1 MSFVKYLAKESKNMF
16 NTDIGSVLSWFCNQ
30 FTVTVKAEES
40 KRPRDPRPFLETFGT
55 RYVGYGNAYDGL
67 HMSLLS
73 KDKKII
79 TLSTNCR
86 DYFNEAIRWFITG
99 GRTRGLHCST
109 FCINKMD
116 RDNLR
121 MVLMSDPINPI
132 FAGVKNGLRL
142 ANMYGKVAGW
152 KKFRLARC
160 LIRSEENFPPLEC
173 YAVIGDKNWQRT
185 PQFISMLILLIRV
198 CLYHEVPSWIQ
209 DAYSLQGYWHEI
221 LGDKDI
227 RYKNNDFETFLYN
240 SYDILLTLVAHERE
254 IFPHDQDGGYSI
266 ELDNFHL
273 KSGLY
278 SLVKYDNPTHPKSA
292 MKLSELYMEVCK
304 NEGRLNTT

>member
-1 MSFVKYLAKESKNMF
+1 MNFVKYLAKESKDMF
-16 NTDIGSVLSWFCNQ
+16 DTDIGSVLSWFYDQ

-40 KRPRDPRPFLETFGT
+40 KRPRDPRSFLGIFETQ
-55 RYVGYGNAYDGL
+55 YVGYGNIYDGL
-67 HMSLLS
+67 YMSLLS

-79 TLSTNCR
+79 TLPTNCR
-86 DYFNEAIRWFITG
+86 DYFNETIRWFITG

-121 MVLMSDPINPI
+121 MVLISDPINLI
-132 FAGVKNGLRL
+132 FVGIKNGLRL

-152 KKFRLARC
+152 KKLRLARC
-160 LIRSEENFPPLEC
+160 LIPSEENSPPLEC

-221 LGDKDI
+221 LGDRDI

-273 KSGLY
+273 KSGLN

-292 MKLSELYMEVCK
+292 TKLSELYMEVCK